1 MRGFLIAAIIL
12 ISGTPGRAQGA
23 PGITEA
29 DEQARRAW
37 FAHDA
42 TGLVADSPRLMVR
55 LPGADP
61 SAALEP
67 QQAAALIADYLA
79 PALEVETVV
88 RAAREMEG
96 GRGYV
101 EIQRRYRV
109 AGTQDVRIQSLLLGY
124 RKGRT
129 GWLLVELR
137 VVG

>member
-1 MRGFLIAAIIL
+1 MRGFLMAAIVL
-12 ISGTPGRAQGA
+12 LSGSAGWAQDA
-23 PGITEA
+23 PALTQAAE
-29 DEQARRAW
+29 EARRAW

-67 QQAAALIADYLA
+67 EQAAALIADYLSSA
-79 PALEVETVV
+79 QEVETVV
-88 RAAREMEG
+88 QAAREVEG
-96 GRGYV
+96 DRGYV

-109 AGTQDVRIQSLLLGY
+109 AGTQDVRVQSLLLSY
-124 RKGRT
+124 RKGRA
-129 GWLLVELR
+129 GWMLVELR